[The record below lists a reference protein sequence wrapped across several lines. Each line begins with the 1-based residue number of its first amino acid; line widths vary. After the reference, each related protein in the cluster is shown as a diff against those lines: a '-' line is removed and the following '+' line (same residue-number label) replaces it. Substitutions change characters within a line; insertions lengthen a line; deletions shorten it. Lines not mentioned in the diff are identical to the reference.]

1 MVTLKD
7 YDYHVKPDWCPG
19 CGNFSQWTAIKGALV
34 ELGIEPHN
42 VVIVSG
48 IGCSSNMP
56 EYIRAYGFHGLHGR
70 PLPVAS
76 GIKFTNSKLTVIA
89 YGGDGDGYY
98 EGLNHLYHTAK
109 RNVDVKYI
117 VSDNEVFGLTTGQAS
132 PTAPLG
138 FVSKTTPP
146 PEGSL
151 EVPVN
156 PLTLALTAGATF
168 VARGY
173 SGEIK
178 HLQSLIVEAL
188 KHKGFALIDVL
199 SPCVTWNKIA
209 TYEYYRERVYKLQG
223 NDVTNFDNAYKLATE
238 SSDKIPI
245 GIFYKVEKP
254 TYNDIDPVLKQGPL
268 TEKNVE
274 IKKDILEEFY

>member
-1 MVTLKD
+1 
-7 YDYHVKPDWCPG
+7 
-19 CGNFSQWTAIKGALV
+19 
-34 ELGIEPHN
+34 
-42 VVIVSG
+42 
-48 IGCSSNMP
+48 
-56 EYIRAYGFHGLHGR
+56 
-70 PLPVAS
+70 
-76 GIKFTNSKLTVIA
+76 
-89 YGGDGDGYY
+89 
-98 EGLNHLYHTAK
+98 
-109 RNVDVKYI
+109 
-117 VSDNEVFGLTTGQAS
+117 
-132 PTAPLG
+132 LG

-151 EVPVN
+151 EIPVN

-178 HLQSLIVEAL
+178 HLQYLIVEAL

-209 TYEYYRERVYKLQG
+209 TYEYYKERVYKLQG
-223 NDVTNFDNAYKLATE
+223 NDMTNFDNAYKLATE
-238 SSDKIPI
+238 SGDKIPI
-245 GIFYKVEKP
+245 GIFYKVERP
-254 TYNDIDPVLKQGPL
+254 TYNDIDPVLKQGSL

>member
-1 MVTLKD
+1 MVNVKD
-7 YDYHVKPDWCPG
+7 YEYHVKPDWCIG
-19 CGNFSQWTAIKGALV
+19 CGNYAQWNSIKAALA
-34 ELGIEPHN
+34 ELNIEPHN

-48 IGCSSNMP
+48 IGCSGNMP

-70 PLPVAS
+70 LLPVAS
-76 GIKFTNSKLTVIA
+76 GIKFANPNLTVIA

-109 RNVDVKYI
+109 RNVDIKYI

-138 FVSKTTPP
+138 FISKTTPP
-146 PEGSL
+146 PEGSI
-151 EVPVN
+151 EKPVN

-168 VARGY
+168 VARGF

-178 HLQSLIVEAL
+178 HLQTLIVEAI
-188 KHKGFALIDVL
+188 KHKGFALIDVI
-199 SPCVTWNKIA
+199 SPCVTWNKIG
-209 TYEYYRERVYKLQG
+209 TYGYYRERVYKLQG
-223 NDVTNFDNAYKLATE
+223 NDPTNFDQAYKLASE
-238 SSDKIPI
+238 SKDKIPI

-254 TYNDIDPVLKQGPL
+254 TYNELDPILRKGPL
-268 TEKNVE
+268 VGRKTEIRRE
-274 IKKDILEEFY
+274 LLEEFY